1 MCDPE
6 WRREVV
12 RAVVE
17 YAPKDTI
24 PVKVPL
30 NSVVS
35 VHVGLTRGKVLSLFI
50 WADDALIGSATVD
63 ASIFWDKVLSS
74 NRTDQ

>member
-1 MCDPE
+1 MA
-6 WRREVV
+6 RRFTESNHSS
-12 RAVVE
+12 
-17 YAPKDTI
+17 T
-24 PVKVPL
+24 
-30 NSVVS
+30 
-35 VHVGLTRGKVLSLFI
+35 FI